1 MLAIL
6 YILYYADVILLFK
19 LVKKPDPNI
28 QYQHPKYN
36 LPCWSFQPRK
46 TTVGG
51 GLIVN
56 FYSWNIWVS
65 IWAHIMLLTGHIWK
79 IHTHNVGV
87 APQSWI
93 TWLIKHSHLVSAL
106 CLQISSWK
114 QELEERR
121 KGGVEGVKEDDS
133 QDRNPFLH

>member
-28 QYQHPKYN
+28 QYQHPKYS

-56 FYSWNIWVS
+56 FYSWNI
-65 IWAHIMLLTGHIWK
+65 
-79 IHTHNVGV
+79 
-87 APQSWI
+87 
-93 TWLIKHSHLVSAL
+93 
-106 CLQISSWK
+106 
-114 QELEERR
+114 
-121 KGGVEGVKEDDS
+121 
-133 QDRNPFLH
+133 